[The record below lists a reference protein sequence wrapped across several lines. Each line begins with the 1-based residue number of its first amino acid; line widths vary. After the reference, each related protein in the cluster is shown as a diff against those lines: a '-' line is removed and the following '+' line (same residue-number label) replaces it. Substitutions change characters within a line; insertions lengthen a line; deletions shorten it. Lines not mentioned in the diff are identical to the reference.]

1 MNITSLPPAQIIAE
15 ECTSGD
21 FIMTTLQTRECE
33 YQPDVVEGREQL
45 STFIP
50 TETDESSD
58 KFCPL
63 RKFQPGT
70 LPPKKNNESTY
81 GKAELKASES
91 DIHHRMES
99 GDTASMQHHSYS
111 SGTKPKGHSNEGGGS
126 GSSSSKGQKQKS
138 GSESGSSGHGSSSSS
153 HHQSQQGG
161 GMRGFGSSGD
171 SDENDDDDKK
181 RRPPRG
187 LNKEPKS
194 RVSFTEDDDEAT
206 DSADEGRSDEGMD
219 FTGYAPVANKSSAF
233 EGGTSLRQTTP
244 GTITVE
250 SVAPGIIGTTLL
262 TGPQLGSPINMS
274 VGYGVPETMAP
285 RVMDKSPSGSG
296 SRMGTPT
303 QDSPRPSD
311 GRVTPGTPE
320 LSPMIAPAS
329 QQVG

>member
-1 MNITSLPPAQIIAE
+1 
-15 ECTSGD
+15 
-21 FIMTTLQTRECE
+21 MTTLQTRERE
-33 YQPDVVEGREQL
+33 YHPDVMEGREHL
-45 STFIP
+45 STFIT
-50 TETDESSD
+50 TEADESSD

-70 LPPKKNNESTY
+70 LPFKKNNESSHL
-81 GKAELKASES
+81 KAELKASES
-91 DIHHRMES
+91 DIHHRMDT
-99 GDTASMQHHSYS
+99 GDTVSMQHHSYS
-111 SGTKPKGHSNEGGGS
+111 GGTKPRSHSNEGGGS
-126 GSSSSKGQKQKS
+126 GSNSGSSSSKSQKQKS

-194 RVSFTEDDDEAT
+194 RVSFTEEDDEAT

-219 FTGYAPVANKSSAF
+219 FIGYAPVANKSSTF
-233 EGGTSLRQTTP
+233 ESGTSLRQTTP

-250 SVAPGIIGTTLL
+250 SVGPGIIGTTLL

-285 RVMDKSPSGSG
+285 RVVDKSPSGSG
-296 SRMGTPT
+296 SRVGTPT
-303 QDSPRPSD
+303 LDSPRPSD

-320 LSPMIAPAS
+320 LSPVIAPAP